1 MKKAV
6 IYARYSSESQT
17 DQSIDGQVH
26 VCQDF
31 AKRNDIEI
39 VGEYIDR
46 AMTGTNDNRPEFL
59 RMIKDSAKQKWEVV
73 LVYKLDRFSRNKY
86 ETAIHEYTLQKNGVK
101 IVSAMENIPDTPE
114 GIILKGVIESM
125 NQYYSMEL
133 SQKVKRG
140 LKESRLKGNFTGGY
154 LVYGYKVNEN
164 KKIEINEEEAQF
176 VRLIFE
182 KISLGR
188 FVDDVIAE
196 LNKKGNFYRGKRFAR
211 NTVYKMLDNTKYI
224 GEYEHDG
231 EVFPNMY
238 PAIISKDLFLKVKQ
252 NKAYNKAGRKNQID
266 RYLLRNKLYC
276 GYCGS
281 IMKGA
286 GGTSKTGKVY
296 HYYKCCD
303 STHEACNHRTIPHD
317 ELDQLVARIIRKE
330 LSMFSI
336 KRKLV
341 DVILDLQ
348 EDMFANES
356 VLSMLQKQRKECKN
370 RVNNLMISIEKGLD
384 DERTI
389 LRIKDL
395 EKEIKDLDEKINR
408 EIANRPHKFTEKEI
422 MEYLNKALANTTE
435 SLINVL
441 IDKVVIYRD
450 NIQIYFNNPISDN
463 DYEYDL
469 PNPNEK
475 VLLSARKRDLETNEI
490 DVGLYI

>member
-1 MKKAV
+1 MLD
-6 IYARYSSESQT
+6 SS
-17 DQSIDGQVH
+17 
-26 VCQDF
+26 
-31 AKRNDIEI
+31 
-39 VGEYIDR
+39 
-46 AMTGTNDNRPEFL
+46 NDNTSSFL
-59 RMIKDSAKQKWEVV
+59 S
-73 LVYKLDRFSRNKY
+73 
-86 ETAIHEYTLQKNGVK
+86 
-101 IVSAMENIPDTPE
+101 
-114 GIILKGVIESM
+114 
-125 NQYYSMEL
+125 
-133 SQKVKRG
+133 
-140 LKESRLKGNFTGGY
+140 
-154 LVYGYKVNEN
+154 
-164 KKIEINEEEAQF
+164 
-176 VRLIFE
+176 
-182 KISLGR
+182 
-188 FVDDVIAE
+188 
-196 LNKKGNFYRGKRFAR
+196 
-211 NTVYKMLDNTKYI
+211 
-224 GEYEHDG
+224 
-231 EVFPNMY
+231 
-238 PAIISKDLFLKVKQ
+238 
-252 NKAYNKAGRKNQID
+252 
-266 RYLLRNKLYC
+266 
-276 GYCGS
+276 
-281 IMKGA
+281 
-286 GGTSKTGKVY
+286 
-296 HYYKCCD
+296 KCCD

-395 EKEIKDLDEKINR
+395 EKEIKDLDEKINS
-408 EIANRPHKFTEKEI
+408 EIANRSHKFTEKEI